1 MPPKSLSNLSV
12 TTGANESGSVPEG
25 WERDFLPALDGTTA
39 ELVIRCVIPSLYLLI
54 ITVGLLGNIILVKI
68 FITNSAVRSVPNI
81 FISNLAAGDLLLLL
95 TCVPVDASRY
105 FFDEWMF
112 GKVGCKLIPVIQLT
126 SVGVSVFTLTAL
138 SADRYRAIVNPMDMQ
153 TSGAVLWT
161 CVKAMVIW
169 VVSVLLAVPEAVF
182 SEVARIS
189 SLDNSSFTACIPY
202 PQTDELHP
210 KIHSVL
216 IFLVYF
222 LIPLAIISI
231 YYYHIAKTLIKSAH
245 NLPGEYNEHA
255 KKQMET
261 RRRLAKIVL
270 VFVGCFVFCWFPNH
284 ILYMYRSFNYNEID
298 PSLGHMI
305 VTLVARVLSF
315 CNSCVNPFALYLLS
329 ESFRR
334 HFNSQLCCGRKSY
347 QERATSYLLSSS
359 AVRMTSL
366 KSNAKNMVTSSVL
379 VNGHSM
385 KQEMAL

>member
-1 MPPKSLSNLSV
+1 M
-12 TTGANESGSVPEG
+12 ES
-25 WERDFLPALDGTTA
+25 
-39 ELVIRCVIPSLYLLI
+39 
-54 ITVGLLGNIILVKI
+54 I
-68 FITNSAVRSVPNI
+68 FICEELCGQPYTWTTLCLDKRKMK
-81 FISNLAAGDLLLLL
+81 G
-95 TCVPVDASRY
+95 
-105 FFDEWMF
+105 
-112 GKVGCKLIPVIQLT
+112 QL
-126 SVGVSVFTLTAL
+126 
-138 SADRYRAIVNPMDMQ
+138 RYRAIVNPMDMQ

-359 AVRMTSL
+359 AMHMTSL